1 MFRAFRYAYTP
12 RGVLGPRYANLVA
25 YVLQNQQSYVI
36 LFFWT
41 RKAQNL
47 LLKRYVDYFPT
58 LFEFSWWRAR
68 EQFPRQFAKPDISAE
83 VENRGSELLLERRAK
98 GEILATS
105 LTRPA
110 HTLGACAAGSP

>member
-1 MFRAFRYAYTP
+1 MLITDHKTQTRRCFGRFRYAYTP

-58 LFEFSWWRAR
+58 FFEFSKYVAQFSWRAR
-68 EQFPRQFAKPDISAE
+68 EQFPRQLAKPDISAE
-83 VENRGSELLLERRAK
+83 VENRGSGLLLERKSKR
-98 GEILATS
+98 
-105 LTRPA
+105 
-110 HTLGACAAGSP
+110 

>member
-1 MFRAFRYAYTP
+1 MLITDLKTQTRRCFGRFRYAYTP

-41 RKAQNL
+41 RKAQNM

-58 LFEFSWWRAR
+58 FFELSKYVAQLGWCAR
-68 EQFPRQFAKPDISAE
+68 GQFPRQFAKPYISTE
-83 VENRGSELLLERRAK
+83 TESRGFLLLLERSSKR
-98 GEILATS
+98 
-105 LTRPA
+105 
-110 HTLGACAAGSP
+110 